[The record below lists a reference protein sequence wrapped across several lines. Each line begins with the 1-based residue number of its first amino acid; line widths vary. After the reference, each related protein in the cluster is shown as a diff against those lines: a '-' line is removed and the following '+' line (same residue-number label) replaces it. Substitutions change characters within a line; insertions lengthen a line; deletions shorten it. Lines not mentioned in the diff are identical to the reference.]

1 MYTQRADSNV
11 MRMYQKCEN
20 TWVEFDFVLIEDFLL
35 PREEA
40 RRLFRAYNQV
50 WDLQIDENKV
60 QRAFDMYSRNG
71 NVVINEVLKELAK
84 WIEPVFF

>member
-1 MYTQRADSNV
+1 M
-11 MRMYQKCEN
+11 
-20 TWVEFDFVLIEDFLL
+20 EFDFVLIEDFLL

-84 WIEPVFF
+84 

>member
-1 MYTQRADSNV
+1 
-11 MRMYQKCEN
+11 MRYRLNEAL
-20 TWVEFDFVLIEDFLL
+20 DFVLIEDFLL

-50 WDLQIDENKV
+50 WDLQIDENKI

-71 NVVINEVLKELAK
+71 HVVINDVLKELAK
-84 WIEPVFF
+84 